1 MTKIF
6 TSAVINAPIAQVWMK
21 IRDFNALPDWHP
33 VIAESYIENDEP
45 SDKVSC
51 IRNFNLKE
59 GGNIRERLLTLSDLD
74 YLFSY
79 SILEAPMPVKN
90 YVATLQLKP
99 ITDGDLTYAQWT
111 ATFDCEP
118 QEEKGLIELIG
129 NGVFQT
135 GFNGLNQ
142 IFSK

>member
-1 MTKIF
+1 MTRVF

-21 IRDFNALPDWHP
+21 IRDFNAMPDWHP
-33 VIAESYIENDEP
+33 IVADSHIENDEP
-45 SDKVSC
+45 SDKVGC

-59 GGNIRERLLTLSDLD
+59 GGNIRERLLTLSDSD

-90 YVATLQLKP
+90 YVATLQLQP

-111 ATFDCEP
+111 ATFDCDS
-118 QEEKGLIELIG
+118 QEEEGMIELIG

>member
-1 MTKIF
+1 MTRVF
-6 TSAVINAPIAQVWMK
+6 TSAVINAPIAQVWIK
-21 IRDFNALPDWHP
+21 IRDFNAMPDWHP
-33 VIAESYIENDEP
+33 IVADSYIENDEP
-45 SDKVSC
+45 SDKVGC
-51 IRNFNLKE
+51 VRNFNFKE
-59 GGNIRERLLTLSDLD
+59 GGNIREQLLTLSDSD

-90 YVATLQLKP
+90 YVATLQLQP
-99 ITDGDLTYAQWT
+99 ITDGDLTYIQWT
-111 ATFDCEP
+111 ATFDCDP
-118 QEEKGLIELIG
+118 QEENGLIELIG

>member
-1 MTKIF
+1 MTRVFK
-6 TSAVINAPIAQVWMK
+6 SAVINAPIAPVWMK
-21 IRDFNALPDWHP
+21 IRDFNAMPDWHP
-33 VIAESYIENDEP
+33 IIADSYIEKDEP
-45 SDKVSC
+45 SDKVGC

-59 GGNIRERLLTLSDLD
+59 GGNIRERLLTLSDSD

-90 YVATLQLKP
+90 YVATLLLQP
-99 ITDGDLTYAQWT
+99 ITDGDLTYIQWK
-111 ATFDCEP
+111 ATFDCDP
-118 QEEKGLIELIG
+118 QEENGLIELIG

>member
-1 MTKIF
+1 MTRVF

-21 IRDFNALPDWHP
+21 IRDFNAMPDWHP
-33 VIAESYIENDEP
+33 IVADSYIENDEP
-45 SDKVSC
+45 SDKVGC

-59 GGNIRERLLTLSDLD
+59 GGNIRERLLTLSDSD

-79 SILEAPMPVKN
+79 SILEAPMPVRN
-90 YVATLQLKP
+90 YVATLQLQP

-111 ATFDCEP
+111 ANFDCDP
-118 QEEKGLIELIG
+118 QEENGLIELIG

-135 GFNGLNQ
+135 GFNSLNQ